1 MSSIAGHV
9 SISKEKIG
17 VVNLP
22 LLNNPL
28 HHLVLTAYH
37 RCVAHNIIM
46 MMVKFD
52 CSGPAT
58 NHLQNLIDAVGINLF
73 TVLIMTGCHWWRRQ
87 KEAPSGKVNGACC
100 ELCDVIVIIIMSIP
114 TYLFPTKFINLFDDQ
129 ILAETV
135 EKLWKVSIDPQVT
148 QK

>member
-1 MSSIAGHV
+1 MSLIRSLVARFAVLQLNSSSCSSIGRLEARFEV
-9 SISKEKIG
+9 LQLDISKEKIG

-73 TVLIMTGCHWWRRQ
+73 TVLIMTGCH
-87 KEAPSGKVNGACC
+87 
-100 ELCDVIVIIIMSIP
+100 
-114 TYLFPTKFINLFDDQ
+114 
-129 ILAETV
+129 
-135 EKLWKVSIDPQVT
+135 
-148 QK
+148 

>member
-1 MSSIAGHV
+1 MSFTMNHEDMSSIAGHV

-73 TVLIMTGCHWWRRQ
+73 TVLIMTLKAYKSSFGY
-87 KEAPSGKVNGACC
+87 
-100 ELCDVIVIIIMSIP
+100 I
-114 TYLFPTKFINLFDDQ
+114 
-129 ILAETV
+129 
-135 EKLWKVSIDPQVT
+135 
-148 QK
+148 